1 VCVRWGGGI
10 DENTRF
16 ATRKSRGPKEFQ
28 SAAQSS
34 SKCPHALPPGTRG
47 SPSGLRGADKV
58 ERDSASLDGSSR
70 GRLVQCTTA
79 LKTTQASPSRRSPE
93 EHGQLLPIESKSSP
107 LARPSQ
113 RDNSRLSIQAPAARQ
128 TLDGIDART
137 ALACSLHKALSF
149 RAELNRP
156 QQSAVQHVQR
166 TCADVQKLDSGSWLR
181 RTCRPRNVVVRNCPK
196 GRREKLTT
204 S

>member
-1 VCVRWGGGI
+1 MHFPLERGDRLPGSGEPISCRA
-10 DENTRF
+10 RF
-16 ATRKSRGPKEFQ
+16 SFPGRFQ
-28 SAAQSS
+28 SWPTSTVHYCFEDDAGFTIAAQS
-34 SKCPHALPPGTRG
+34 GRTR
-47 SPSGLRGADKV
+47 P
-58 ERDSASLDGSSR
+58 
-70 GRLVQCTTA
+70 
-79 LKTTQASPSRRSPE
+79 ASP
-93 EHGQLLPIESKSSP
+93 ESKSSP